1 MTKSMIV
8 FVFAVMKEPEC
19 ESTPTA
25 AADDGDNNDDEH
37 ELSRRDEGGLEQA
50 QAPLSHVVP
59 SEFSMDPQRSPGE
72 GESSLEENT
81 DRPAVGGLE
90 HCGRNNAN
98 YSIQ

>member
-1 MTKSMIV
+1 MHYMVVV
-8 FVFAVMKEPEC
+8 FFFTVMKEPEC

-25 AADDGDNNDDEH
+25 EADDEDNNDVEH

-72 GESSLEENT
+72 SSLEGNT
-81 DRPAVGGLE
+81 DRPATGG
-90 HCGRNNAN
+90 
-98 YSIQ
+98 